1 MTTKRYLGK
10 DRLGNDLFDGDI
22 VLSFNI
28 FAKGE
33 RWPLTKPKKGVLCKI
48 IWIETQPYISVLGWG
63 KGSTGCRNPEN
74 KTFGAE
80 KVMNKW
86 SWLGLTIIWIS
97 LIGKIGQALTKF
109 EKEKEKEK
117 GENY

>member
-28 FAKGE
+28 LATNE

-48 IWIETQPYISVLGWG
+48 VWIETQSYIIVLGRE

-74 KTFGAE
+74 KTFGVE
-80 KVMNKW
+80 KLMTKW
-86 SWLGLTIIWIS
+86 CWLGLTIIWIS

-109 EKEKEKEK
+109 EKRKEE
-117 GENY
+117 ERDDN